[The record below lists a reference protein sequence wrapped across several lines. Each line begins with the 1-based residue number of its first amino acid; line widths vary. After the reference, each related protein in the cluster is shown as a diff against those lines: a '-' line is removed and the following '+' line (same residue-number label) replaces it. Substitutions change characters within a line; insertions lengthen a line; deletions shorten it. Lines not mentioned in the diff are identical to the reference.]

1 MLAIVLDDELRLAR
15 DYPQPVPGPGEAL
28 IQVGLAGICATDLE
42 VVRGY
47 RDFRGVLGHEFVGTV
62 VACSEP
68 DAAGVEERWVGRRV
82 VGEINI
88 VCGACSFCRR
98 GLPTHC
104 TSRAAVGIAGHEGA
118 FAEFVA
124 LPLENL
130 HLVPPDLP
138 DEAAVFTEPL
148 AAALQTLSLVHVRP
162 EDRVGVVGDGK
173 LGLLAAQVL
182 ATTGAQV
189 TVVGR
194 HPEKLALAAG
204 WELRTGRPDGLLD
217 IVVECSGDP
226 SGLATALELVRP
238 RGTIVLK
245 STYQGLAEVDL
256 SRVVVDEIRL
266 IGSRCGPFRAALGML
281 QSGRVE
287 VTSLIE
293 ASYPLADGLTALQH
307 AGRRGALKVLIQP

>member
-1 MLAIVLDDELRLAR
+1 MLAIVRDDELRLAR

-28 IQVGLAGICATDLE
+28 IQVRLAGVCATDLE

-47 RDFRGVLGHEFVGTV
+47 RQFRGVLGHEFVGRV
-62 VACSEP
+62 MACSEP
-68 DAAGVEERWVGRRV
+68 DASDEEGGWIGQRV

-104 TSRAAVGIAGHEGA
+104 TSRVAMGIAGHEGA
-118 FAEFVA
+118 FAEFVT

-130 HLVPPDLP
+130 HPVPPDLP

-162 EDRVGVVGDGK
+162 GDRVAVIGDGK
-173 LGLLAAQVL
+173 LGLLTAQVL
-182 ATTGAQV
+182 ATTGAEV

-204 WELRTGRPDGLLD
+204 WGLNTGRPDGLLD
-217 IVVECSGDP
+217 MVVECSGNP
-226 SGLATALELVRP
+226 SGLAAALELVRP
-238 RGTIVLK
+238 RGSIVLK
-245 STYQGLAEVDL
+245 STYHGLAEVDL

-266 IGSRCGPFRAALGML
+266 IGSRCGPFRAALGLL

-293 ASYPLADGLTALQH
+293 ASYALADGLAALQH
-307 AGRRGALKVLIQP
+307 AGRRGALKVLIRP

>member
-1 MLAIVLDDELRLAR
+1 MLALVLEDELCLAP

-28 IQVGLAGICATDLE
+28 IQVRLAGICATDLE

-47 RDFRGVLGHEFVGTV
+47 RQYRGVLGHEFVGEVT
-62 VACSEP
+62 ACSEP
-68 DAAGVEERWVGRRV
+68 DTAGEEGGWIGRRV

-88 VCGACSFCRR
+88 VCGDCWFCRR

-104 TSRAAVGIAGHEGA
+104 TSRAAIGISGHEGA
-118 FAEFVA
+118 FAEFLT

-130 HLVPPDLP
+130 HPVPPELP
-138 DEAAVFTEPL
+138 DDAAVFAEPL
-148 AAALQTLSLVHVRP
+148 AAALQTLSLVHIRP
-162 EDRVGVVGDGK
+162 GDRVGVVGDGK
-173 LGLLAAQVL
+173 LGLLSAQVL
-182 ATTGAQV
+182 ATTGAEV
-189 TVVGR
+189 TVIGR

-204 WELRTGRPDGLLD
+204 WGFDTGRPDGPLD
-217 IVVECSGDP
+217 IVVECSGNP
-226 SGLATALELVRP
+226 SGLTTALELVRP

-245 STYQGLAEVDL
+245 STYHGLPEVDL

-266 IGSRCGPFRAALGML
+266 VGSRCGPFRPALGLL

-293 ASYPLADGLTALQH
+293 ARYPLVDGLAALQH
-307 AGRRGALKVLIQP
+307 AGRRGALKVLIRP

>member
-1 MLAIVLDDELRLAR
+1 MLAIILDDELRLAR
-15 DYPQPVPGPGEAL
+15 DYPQPVPGPAEVL
-28 IQVGLAGICATDLE
+28 IQVRLAGICATDLE

-47 RDFRGVLGHEFVGTV
+47 RQYRGVLGHEFVGIV

-68 DAAGVEERWVGRRV
+68 DTLGEEGEWIGRRV

-88 VCGACSFCRR
+88 GCGECAFCRR
-98 GLPTHC
+98 GLPAHC
-104 TSRAAVGIAGHEGA
+104 TSRAAMGISGHEGA
-118 FAEFVA
+118 FAEFVT
-124 LPLENL
+124 LPLRNL
-130 HLVPPDLP
+130 HPVPPDLP

-148 AAALQTLSLVHVRP
+148 AAALQTLNLVHVRP
-162 EDRVGVVGDGK
+162 GDRVAVIGDGK
-173 LGLLAAQVL
+173 LGLLSAQVL
-182 ATTGAQV
+182 ATTGAEV

-204 WELRTGRPDGLLD
+204 WGLNTGRSDELLD

-226 SGLATALELVRP
+226 SGLAAALDLVRP

-245 STYQGLAEVDL
+245 STYHGLAEADL
-256 SRVVVDEIRL
+256 TRVVVDEIRL
-266 IGSRCGPFRAALGML
+266 IGSRCGPFRAALGLL

-293 ASYPLADGLTALQH
+293 ASYTLVDGLAALQH
-307 AGRRGALKVLIQP
+307 AGRRGALKVLVRP

>member
-1 MLAIVLDDELRLAR
+1 MLAIILDDELRLAR
-15 DYPQPVPGPGEAL
+15 DYPQPVPGPAEVL
-28 IQVGLAGICATDLE
+28 IQVRLAGICATDME

-47 RDFRGVLGHEFVGTV
+47 RQYRGVLGHEFVGIV

-68 DAAGVEERWVGRRV
+68 DTLGEEGEWIGRRV

-88 VCGACSFCRR
+88 GCGECAFCRR
-98 GLPTHC
+98 GLPAHC
-104 TSRAAVGIAGHEGA
+104 TSRAAMGISGHEGA
-118 FAEFVA
+118 FAEFVT
-124 LPLENL
+124 LPLRNL
-130 HLVPPDLP
+130 HPVPPDLP

-148 AAALQTLSLVHVRP
+148 AAALQTLNLVHVRP
-162 EDRVGVVGDGK
+162 GDRVAVIGDGK
-173 LGLLAAQVL
+173 LGLLSAQVL
-182 ATTGAQV
+182 ATTGAEV

-204 WELRTGRPDGLLD
+204 WGLNTGRSDELLD

-226 SGLATALELVRP
+226 SGLAAALDLVRP

-245 STYQGLAEVDL
+245 STYHGLAEADL
-256 SRVVVDEIRL
+256 TRVVVDEIRL
-266 IGSRCGPFRAALGML
+266 IGSRCGPFRAALGLL

-293 ASYPLADGLTALQH
+293 ASYTLVDGLAALQH
-307 AGRRGALKVLIQP
+307 AGRRGALKVLVRP

>member
-28 IQVGLAGICATDLE
+28 IQVRLAGICATDLE

-47 RDFRGVLGHEFVGTV
+47 RQFRGILGHEFVGRV
-62 VACSEP
+62 IACSEP
-68 DAAGVEERWVGRRV
+68 DASGGEAGWMGRRV

-88 VCGACSFCRR
+88 VCGDCWFCRR
-98 GLPTHC
+98 DLPTHC
-104 TSRAAVGIAGHEGA
+104 TSRAAMGISGHEGV
-118 FAEFVA
+118 FAEFVV

-130 HLVPPDLP
+130 HPVPPDLP

-148 AAALQTLSLVHVRP
+148 AAALQNLSLVHVRP
-162 EDRVGVVGDGK
+162 GDRVAVIGDGK

-182 ATTGAQV
+182 ATTCAEV

-194 HPEKLALAAG
+194 HPEKLELAAG
-204 WELRTGRPDGLLD
+204 WGLNTGRPDVAQD
-217 IVVECSGDP
+217 MVVECSGDP
-226 SGLATALELVRP
+226 SGLSAALELVRP
-238 RGTIVLK
+238 RGTIILK
-245 STYQGLAEVDL
+245 STYHVRPEVDL

-266 IGSRCGPFRAALGML
+266 IGSRCGPFRAALGLL

-293 ASYPLADGLTALQH
+293 ACYPLAEGLAALEH
-307 AGRRGALKVLIQP
+307 AGRRGALKVLIRA